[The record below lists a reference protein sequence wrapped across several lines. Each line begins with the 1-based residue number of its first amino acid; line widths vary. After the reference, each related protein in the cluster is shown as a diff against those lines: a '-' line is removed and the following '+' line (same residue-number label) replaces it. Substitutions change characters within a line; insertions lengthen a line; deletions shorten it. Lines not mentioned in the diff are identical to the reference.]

1 MFKVYEV
8 TSGCC
13 YSGIALVAANSAEE
27 ANKFIH
33 SFKACDTDNMG
44 NSYGHEFVTED
55 DVIEGLFAEQDG
67 YILDRIYYTG

>member
-13 YSGIALVAANSAEE
+13 YSGIALVAANSADE
-27 ANKFIH
+27 ANKFIRH
-33 SFKACDTDNMG
+33 FKSWDTDNKG
-44 NSYGHEFVTED
+44 NSYGHDFVTEN

-67 YILDRIYYTG
+67 YIYDGIIYTG